1 MNFTNSFLRCT
12 APAILGV
19 ILTLVSSCKTN
30 PPTEPEVPQVD
41 KGMVYI
47 TANVTGAQIF
57 LDDVNTE
64 KVTPDTIEATIGNH
78 ELRLQKEN
86 YLSSVQMVEVLKDS
100 VIELT
105 FSLEETVPRIVLL
118 EDFANVS
125 CIPCVQSNKITES
138 LINNTYGHNKLVA
151 VKYPTNW
158 PSPID
163 PFYLANSEACD
174 LRISYYSI
182 QVAPTI
188 IIDGTQR
195 PISTD
200 SIGIKE
206 AVDQQLQETSL
217 FSLEVSDSIAGSNY
231 FITVTIKVLDGSGL
245 DFSNI
250 VLHTVVTETDI
261 EFANPPGSN
270 GETKFYDV
278 MRVMLPSNAG
288 ESLNGISQTEEVVYQ
303 RQTSINPI
311 WVVNHINTVAF
322 IQNISTKVVYQA
334 GSTFD

>member
-1 MNFTNSFLRCT
+1 MNITNSFLRFT
-12 APAILGV
+12 VPAILGA
-19 ILTLVSSCKTN
+19 ILILLSSCKTN
-30 PPTEPEVPQVD
+30 PPNAPTLPKLEFGKIFVTASVD
-41 KGMVYI
+41 GAKIYLNDI
-47 TANVTGAQIF
+47 NTG
-57 LDDVNTE
+57 N
-64 KVTPDTIEATIGNH
+64 VTPDTIEAAIGTY
-78 ELRLQKEN
+78 ELRLEKAN

-100 VIELT
+100 LVGLS
-105 FSLEETVPRIVLL
+105 FVLEAFVPKVVLL

-138 LINNTYGHNKLVA
+138 LINNTYGHSRLVA

-200 SIGIKE
+200 SISIKDSI
-206 AVDQQLQETSL
+206 DQQLQQTAR

-245 DFSNI
+245 DFSNM
-250 VLHTVVTETDI
+250 VLHSVVTETEI
-261 EFANPPGSN
+261 EFATPPGSN
-270 GETKFYDV
+270 GETEFYDV
-278 MRVMLPSNAG
+278 MRVMLPTNAG

-303 RQTSINPI
+303 WQASINPI
-311 WVVNHINTVAF
+311 WNVSKLNTVAF
-322 IQNISTKVVYQA
+322 IQNVSTKEVFQA